1 MDYGLIS
8 TLLNGLSA
16 SAFIVFV
23 VSIPIQIIRRIIR
36 SKANLPVTPLKA
48 IFLRFLKYWLLT
60 ALVMIPVSS
69 YVYYSI
75 MQEIGA
81 SQQQI
86 AQGILTQTVFGNL
99 ITSIFVAYLLL
110 VVFSNK
116 WSLSAQHNKAA
127 RKAKQLEK
135 SRA

>member
-1 MDYGLIS
+1 
-8 TLLNGLSA
+8 
-16 SAFIVFV
+16 
-23 VSIPIQIIRRIIR
+23 
-36 SKANLPVTPLKA
+36 
-48 IFLRFLKYWLLT
+48 
-60 ALVMIPVSS
+60 MIPVSS
-69 YVYYSI
+69 YVYYLI

-81 SQQQI
+81 SQEQI
-86 AQGILTQTVFGNL
+86 TQGILTQTVFGNL

-116 WSLSAQHNKAA
+116 WSLSAQNNKAA